1 MARIAPFV
9 VLWLLAGCA
18 SDFLEDLED
27 QAFDSASAKLS
38 AYCARNAGQGLTR
51 Q

>member
-18 SDFLEDLED
+18 SD